1 MPELP
6 EVETIKSGLV
16 QTVKDKKIIKVEIR
30 LSKIIKGT
38 SVESFIDR
46 VTGATIKN
54 IERRAKNLI
63 ITLSNNFGMV
73 IHLKLTG
80 QLIYSKPNT
89 LKDKHTH
96 VIFIFED
103 KSELHYN
110 DLRRFG
116 YIMLVETDQLGQVK
130 ELADLGPEPLNENFT
145 LNYFKDLLKKKKRG
159 KIKPILMDQKFI
171 AGIGNLY
178 ADEILFYAKIHPLRD
193 VSTLSENEISRI
205 YDGIKEI
212 LPAAIKHRG
221 SSVDN
226 YVDVDG
232 KKGGYVPFI
241 KVYGREGKPC
251 PKCKTP
257 IERIKIGQRS
267 AHFCPK
273 CQIIV

>member
-16 QTVKDKKIIKVEIR
+16 QTVKNKKITNVEIK
-30 LSKIIKGT
+30 LPKIIKGV
-38 SVESFIDR
+38 SAKSFIDK

-63 ITLSNNFGMV
+63 ITLSNNFSLI

-80 QLIYSKPNT
+80 QLIYSNPDT
-89 LKDKHTH
+89 AKDKHTH
-96 VIFIFED
+96 VIFTFED
-103 KSELHYN
+103 KNELHYN

-116 YIMLVETDQLGQVK
+116 YIVLAETNKIGQVK
-130 ELADLGPEPLNENFT
+130 ELADLGPEPLDKNFT
-145 LNYFKDLLKKKKRG
+145 LSHFEDLLKRKRRG

-178 ADEILFYAKIHPLRD
+178 ADEILFYAKVHPLRD
-193 VSTLSENEISRI
+193 VSTLSENEISGI

-212 LPAAIKHRG
+212 LPSAIKHRG

-241 KVYGREGKPC
+241 KVYGRKGEPC
-251 PKCKTP
+251 PRCKTP

-267 AHFCPK
+267 AHFCPR
-273 CQIIV
+273 CQV